1 MKSRITKNDARLI
14 GGVYV
19 VLIIAGIAAW
29 YFFREAAIIP
39 FAATCLRVALLAQF
53 EGVRRTSE
61 QLDRIRSDAF
71 DDYRQVESL
80 LSLHASLRAER
91 PLPPLRDHAASPD
104 LIAHAVSRM
113 LTDPPELVVE
123 LGSGSSTVF
132 LALCLERLGRGKLI
146 SIDHDAQFAERTR
159 AMLDEHGLSEHATVL
174 HLPLEKVII
183 GGREFLWYAV
193 GDLRPDVPIDFLF
206 IDGPPYHVH
215 PLARYPALP
224 LMLPLLARD
233 ASIIFDD
240 ANRPEELKIAA
251 MWREEFRD
259 LAIETLPAEKGA
271 LLIRRRSQD

>member
-1 MKSRITKNDARLI
+1 MKSRITKDDARLI

-19 VLIIAGIAAW
+19 VLIIAGSAAW

-39 FAATCLRVALLAQF
+39 FAATCLLVALLAQF

-61 QLDRIRSDAF
+61 QLDKIRSDAF
-71 DDYRQVESL
+71 DDYRQFESL

-91 PLPPLRDHAASPD
+91 PLPPLRDHSASPD

-113 LTDPPELVVE
+113 LSAPPELVVE

-159 AMLDEHGLSEHATVL
+159 AMLNEHGLSGHATVL

-233 ASIIFDD
+233 ATIILDD
-240 ANRPEELKIAA
+240 ANRPEELRITA
-251 MWREEFRD
+251 MWRNEFPD
-259 LAIETLPAEKGA
+259 LAIEALPAEKGA
-271 LLIRRRSQD
+271 LLIRRQVP

>member
-39 FAATCLRVALLAQF
+39 FAATCLLVALLAQF

-61 QLDRIRSDAF
+61 QLDKIRSDAF
-71 DDYRQVESL
+71 DDYRQFESL

-91 PLPPLRDHAASPD
+91 PLPPLRDHSASPD

-113 LTDPPELVVE
+113 LSDPPELVVE

-159 AMLDEHGLSEHATVL
+159 AMLNEHGLSGHATVL

-233 ASIIFDD
+233 ATIILDD
-240 ANRPEELKIAA
+240 ANRPEELRITA
-251 MWREEFRD
+251 MWRNEFPD
-259 LAIETLPAEKGA
+259 LAIEALPAEKGA
-271 LLIRRRSQD
+271 LLIRRQVP